1 MNKSFLIELPR
12 LLFASLCVVPVAAPV
27 AAQEGRA
34 VDVRFRQ
41 FDRDRSGFLE
51 RGEARLA
58 RGAGY
63 APIFEQADAN
73 RDGRLD
79 ADEFIKAEAMHDR
92 QVAAGWVADS
102 VITAKVKLALLREV
116 HAAQM
121 SVATS
126 RGQVQLA
133 GVAASAGERRRA
145 AQIATSVDGV
155 QGVCNAIVVH

>member
-1 MNKSFLIELPR
+1 ML
-12 LLFASLCVVPVAAPV
+12 LLFCLHGVAAAAPAV
-27 AAQEGRA
+27 AQEGLGA
-34 VDVRFRQ
+34 DARFRQ

-63 APIFEQADAN
+63 AALFEQADAN

-79 ADEFIKAEAMHDR
+79 PDEFIKAEAMHDR
-92 QVAAGWVADS
+92 QLAAGWVSDS
-102 VITAKVKLALLREV
+102 VITAKVRLALLREV
-116 HAAQM
+116 DAGRL

-133 GVAASAGERRRA
+133 GVAASAVERRRA
-145 AQIATSVDGV
+145 VQIATSVEGV
-155 QGVCNAIVVH
+155 QGVRNGIVVH